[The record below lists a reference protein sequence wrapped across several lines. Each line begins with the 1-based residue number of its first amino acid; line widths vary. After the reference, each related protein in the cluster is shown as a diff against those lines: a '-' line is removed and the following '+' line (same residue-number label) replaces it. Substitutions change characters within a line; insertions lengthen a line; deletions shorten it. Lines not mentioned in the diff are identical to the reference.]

1 MKSLLFFLAFV
12 LTASSQTPASKN
24 TKGFGLSP
32 LEFESVKSMYAKM
45 METETYIKFHEG
57 IRELNKKSNGVKLVD
72 TSDLLGI
79 KDTVDVKKR
88 LRTLLAD
95 DLSKTDFKSP
105 DEAVDMIYANA
116 ILMQKLMKENKEL
129 YDLLP
134 KASKSQ
140 FKEILEPERQRSLGL
155 YQNK

>member
-1 MKSLLFFLAFV
+1 
-12 LTASSQTPASKN
+12 
-24 TKGFGLSP
+24 
-32 LEFESVKSMYAKM
+32 M

-72 TSDLLGI
+72 TSDLLSV

-88 LRTLLAD
+88 LRALLAD

-140 FKEILEPERQRSLGL
+140 FKEILEPERQRSLEL